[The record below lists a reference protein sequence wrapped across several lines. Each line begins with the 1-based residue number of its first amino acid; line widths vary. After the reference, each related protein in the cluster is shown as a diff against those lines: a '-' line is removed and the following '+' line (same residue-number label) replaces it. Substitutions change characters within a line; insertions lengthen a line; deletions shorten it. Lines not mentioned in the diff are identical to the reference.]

1 MPANRAARTKGKI
14 MRKEPNSHEG
24 RKYLMGSEAAALMG
38 VNPRTVYRMIQGGE
52 LVATHARKNRLR
64 IALDDVKAWRARQG
78 LPDSP
83 PFDHVEQLIQE
94 IEALKAL
101 VQEILPLRVLIPRLL
116 QQLDRV
122 QVVPTTSLIGQ
133 NEDSA
138 EIAERTRSALG
149 LDELVQ
155 LFAGL
160 RFSRSSHES
169 TSVLERRGLPT
180 GTLTVAAF
188 ARQHEVKVSRI
199 KKLFEDNQIALT
211 IIQRSNAMRNTRE
224 WWITPEQQRVLFL
237 YWQQQMPYVPCPQCP
252 HDSSGA
258 AHAE

>member
-1 MPANRAARTKGKI
+1 MK
-14 MRKEPNSHEG
+14 KEPNSYEG
-24 RKYLMGSEAAALMG
+24 RKYLTGSEAAALMG
-38 VNPRTVYRMIQGGE
+38 VHPRTVYRMIQDGE
-52 LVATHARKNRLR
+52 LVASHARKNRLR
-64 IALDDVKAWRARQG
+64 IAIDDVKAWRARQG
-78 LPDSP
+78 LPDSQP
-83 PFDHVEQLIQE
+83 IDRMEQLIQE

-101 VQEILPLRVLIPRLL
+101 VQKILPLNVLVPRLL

-122 QVVPTTSLIGQ
+122 QVVPAISLIGQ
-133 NEDSA
+133 NTDSA
-138 EIAERTRSALG
+138 EIAELTRPAFG

-160 RFSRSSHES
+160 RFSRSPHES
-169 TSVLERRGLPT
+169 TSVLERRGLPP
-180 GTLTVAAF
+180 GALTVAAF

-224 WWITPEQQRVLFL
+224 WWITPEQQGVLVL
-237 YWQQQMPYVPCPQCP
+237 YWQQQQIRYVACPQCP
-252 HDSSGA
+252 HDSSDT

>member
-1 MPANRAARTKGKI
+1 
-14 MRKEPNSHEG
+14 
-24 RKYLMGSEAAALMG
+24 MGSEAAALMG

-155 LFAGL
+155 LFAG
-160 RFSRSSHES
+160 
-169 TSVLERRGLPT
+169 P
-180 GTLTVAAF
+180 AF